1 MCLHQAGMSTPSES
15 VRVSQS
21 MEVLWYSYAE
31 ILKPYDSTSVST
43 LGIFNGKG
51 LANVAKVVS
60 VVLPPLANHQ

>member
-1 MCLHQAGMSTPSES
+1 
-15 VRVSQS
+15 VSQS